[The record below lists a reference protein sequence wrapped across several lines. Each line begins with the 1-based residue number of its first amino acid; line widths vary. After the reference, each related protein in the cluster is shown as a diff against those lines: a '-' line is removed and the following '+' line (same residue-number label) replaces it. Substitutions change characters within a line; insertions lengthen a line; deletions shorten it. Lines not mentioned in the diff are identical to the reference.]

1 MKKKIVIIDDEV
13 DIIDFLGYNLKMEN
27 YTVVAFD
34 KPLEAMEYIKKYS
47 ADIIITDWLMPKF
60 DGLDVCRTL
69 KSNKETAS
77 IPIFMISC
85 KNDEIDIVTALEVG
99 ADDFLTKPFRIK
111 ELIVKIKKTLKRS
124 VEPNELE
131 KHIIVHDNL
140 RIDTCCYTTYIDNKK
155 INLTN
160 YEFKILQLLATK
172 PGRVFSREEI
182 IELIS
187 DYDNNFVT
195 IRSVDVQVV
204 GLRKKMGCYKSYIET
219 IRSVGYKFS
228 VQEV

>member
-1 MKKKIVIIDDEV
+1 MKKKVVLIDDEV
-13 DIIDFLGYNLKMEN
+13 DIIEFLSYNLKQEN
-27 YTVVAFD
+27 YTVLAFSE
-34 KPLEAMEYIKKYS
+34 PLEAMEYIKKYS
-47 ADIIITDWLMPKF
+47 ADIIITDWLMPDF

-85 KNDEIDIVTALEVG
+85 KDDEIDIVTALEVG

-111 ELIVKIKKTLKRS
+111 ELIVKIKKILKKS
-124 VEPNELE
+124 GESNDLE
-131 KHIIVHDNL
+131 NHIIVRNNL
-140 RIDTCCYTTYIDNKK
+140 RIDTSCYTIHIDNQK

-182 IELIS
+182 IELTS
-187 DYDNNFVT
+187 DYENNFVT

-204 GLRKKMGCYKSYIET
+204 GLRKKMGQYKSYIET
-219 IRSVGYKFS
+219 IRSVGYRFS